1 MPPKIAR
8 LAALGAYGA
17 CAGFIALFAYV
28 AFISAP
34 SPTGGIMMSLSVVT
48 WISLALVTLSLIGLH
63 VVLGKQLQALADGR
77 PRPV

>member
-17 CAGFIALFAYV
+17 CAAFIALFAYV
-28 AFISAP
+28 CYLAAP
-34 SPTGGIMMSLSVVT
+34 SKTGGMMMALSVVS
-48 WISLALVTLSLIGLH
+48 WISVGLVLVALLALHI
-63 VVLGKQLQALADGR
+63 VLAKQLQALADGR